1 MTDFVDLDDFDHRIL
16 ARVRRNNLEPARMTA
31 EAVGLSE
38 SAVLRRLRRLR
49 AEGVIRGDVAIVD
62 PARVEPRIV
71 LHVQVEMM
79 NQERPAMEA
88 FKLLGLTPLEI
99 FQAARSISLGVA
111 AKAKAESGRRE
122 L

>member
-1 MTDFVDLDDFDHRIL
+1 MDNGKQHDQH
-16 ARVRRNNLEPARMTA
+16 
-31 EAVGLSE
+31 
-38 SAVLRRLRRLR
+38 
-49 AEGVIRGDVAIVD
+49 
-62 PARVEPRIV
+62 RVEQGITAS
-71 LHVQVEMM
+71 L
-79 NQERPAMEA
+79 EA